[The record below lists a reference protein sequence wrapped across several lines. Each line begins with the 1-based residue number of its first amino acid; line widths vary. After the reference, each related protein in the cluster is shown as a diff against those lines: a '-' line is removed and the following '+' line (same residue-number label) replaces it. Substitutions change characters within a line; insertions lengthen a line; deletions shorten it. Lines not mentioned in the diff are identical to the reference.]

1 MKGVKIVALLLL
13 SVLFLSCRKEEGG
26 KELTVIFTTTT
37 GLARHTTAS
46 HAMIYNYEWYGNVY
60 YSTMSELM
68 EPI

>member
-1 MKGVKIVALLLL
+1 MKGVIIVALLLL
-13 SVLFLSCRKEEGG
+13 SV
-26 KELTVIFTTTT
+26 IFATTT

-60 YSTMSELM
+60 YSTMSEFM